1 MPSLPHCRRLGTV
14 RTRPHSSAVLGMAKP
29 NVAIVGATGAVGEAM
44 RRLIDERH
52 FPTGDIRLAASPRSV
67 GRCFTVGGKSRPVEV
82 LDDFDFGDIQIALFS
97 TGGGLSLEH
106 APRAVA
112 AGAVVIDN
120 TSAFRQ
126 RPDIPLVVPEVN
138 GHRIADGIGPNI
150 IANPN
155 CVAIPLTVA
164 CKPIYDAVGIE
175 RINVA
180 TYQSVSGAGASG
192 VRELQS
198 QTGKA
203 LRGEAIDEFPVHPAQ
218 MAFNVLA
225 NAWSLG
231 EDGFSDEETK
241 VVNETRKILEDGAL
255 RVNPTCVRVP
265 VFYGHSM
272 AIHLETREA
281 ISPGQARDLLHS
293 APGVVLVEGDG
304 VPTAVEHAAGR
315 DGVYVGRVRR
325 DPSHARGLDL
335 WVVSDNVRKGAAL
348 NSIQIAEEVRRL
360 IG

>member
-1 MPSLPHCRRLGTV
+1 MEKL
-14 RTRPHSSAVLGMAKP
+14 

-44 RRLIDERH
+44 RRILDERA
-52 FPTGDIRLAASPRSV
+52 FPAGDIRLLASPRSA
-67 GRCFTVGGKSRPVEV
+67 GRRFTVGGKSRTVEV
-82 LDDFDFGDIQIALFS
+82 LDDFDFDDTQIALFS
-97 TGGGLSLEH
+97 TGSGISAQH
-106 APRAVA
+106 APRAAA
-112 AGAVVIDN
+112 AGAIVIDN

-126 RPDIPLVVPEVN
+126 KPDIPLVVPEVN

-150 IANPN
+150 IASPN

-164 CKPIYDAVGIE
+164 CKPIYDAAGIE

-192 VRELQS
+192 VRELES
-198 QTGKA
+198 QTGRA
-203 LRGEAIDEFPVHPAQ
+203 LRGEQIDDYPVHPAQ
-218 MAFNVLA
+218 MAFNVISDAWTLA
-225 NAWSLG
+225 ENGYS
-231 EDGFSDEETK
+231 EEEEKVVKETK
-241 VVNETRKILEDGAL
+241 KIFEDDAI

-272 AIHLETREA
+272 ALHIETRDA
-281 ISPGQARDLLHS
+281 ISLGDALGVLRG
-293 APGVVLVEGDG
+293 AEGVVLVEGDAA
-304 VPTAVEHAAGR
+304 PTAVGDAAGR

-325 DPSHARGLDL
+325 DDSHDRGLNL

-348 NSIQIAEEVRRL
+348 NSIQIAEEVRKL

>member
-1 MPSLPHCRRLGTV
+1 MDKL
-14 RTRPHSSAVLGMAKP
+14 
-29 NVAIVGATGAVGEAM
+29 NVAIVGATGAVGTAM
-44 RRLIDERH
+44 RRIIDERR
-52 FPTGDIRLAASPRSV
+52 FPVEDIRLLASPRSA
-67 GRCFTVGGKSRPVEV
+67 GRRFTVGGRSRTVEV
-82 LDDFDFGDIQIALFS
+82 LDDFDFDDTQLALFS
-97 TGGGLSLEH
+97 TGSGISLEH
-106 APRAVA
+106 APRAAA
-112 AGAVVIDN
+112 AGAIVIDN

-126 RPDIPLVVPEVN
+126 KPDIPLVVPEVN

-192 VRELQS
+192 VRELED
-198 QTGKA
+198 QTRRGARGKP
-203 LRGEAIDEFPVHPAQ
+203 IDEFPVHPAQ
-218 MAFNVLA
+218 MAFNVISH
-225 NAWSLG
+225 AWTMG

-241 VVNETRKILEDGAL
+241 VVNETRKILEDDTL

-265 VFYGHSM
+265 VYYGHSM
-272 AIHLETREA
+272 AVHLETRDP
-281 ISPGQARDLLHS
+281 ISPPQARDLLRS
-293 APGVVLVEGDG
+293 APGVVLVEGREA
-304 VPTAVEHAAGR
+304 PTAVEHAAGR

-325 DPSHARGLDL
+325 DPSHERGLDL

-348 NSIQIAEEVRRL
+348 NSIQIAEEVRGL

>member
-1 MPSLPHCRRLGTV
+1 MDKL
-14 RTRPHSSAVLGMAKP
+14 
-29 NVAIVGATGAVGEAM
+29 NVAIVGATGAVGTAM
-44 RRLIDERH
+44 RRIIDEH
-52 FPTGDIRLAASPRSV
+52 GFPAGDIRLLASARSA
-67 GRCFTVGGKSRPVEV
+67 GRRFTVGGRSRTVEA
-82 LDDFDFGDIQIALFS
+82 LDDFDFADTQLALFS
-97 TGGGLSLEH
+97 TGSGISLEH
-106 APRAVA
+106 APRAAA
-112 AGAVVIDN
+112 AGAIVIDN

-192 VRELQS
+192 VRELED
-198 QTGKA
+198 QTHRA
-203 LRGEAIDEFPVHPAQ
+203 VRGEPIEEFPVHPSQ
-218 MAFNVLA
+218 MAFNVVSH
-225 NAWSLG
+225 AWTMG

-241 VVNETRKILEDGAL
+241 VVNETRKIMEDDRL

-265 VFYGHSM
+265 VYYGHSM
-272 AIHLETREA
+272 AVHLETRES
-281 ISPGQARDLLHS
+281 ISPGAARDLLRD
-293 APGVVLVEGDG
+293 APGVVLVEGTSA
-304 VPTAVEHAAGR
+304 PTPLVDAAGR
-315 DGVYVGRVRR
+315 DGVFVGRVRR
-325 DPSHARGLDL
+325 DPSHERGLDL

-348 NSIQIAEEVRRL
+348 NSIQIAEEVREL

>member
-1 MPSLPHCRRLGTV
+1 MEKL
-14 RTRPHSSAVLGMAKP
+14 

-44 RRLIDERH
+44 RQIIDERR
-52 FPTGDIRLAASPRSV
+52 FPVGDVRLLASSRSA
-67 GRCFTVGGKSRPVEV
+67 GRRFTVAGESRSVEV
-82 LDDFDFGDIQIALFS
+82 LDDFDFGDTQIALFS
-97 TGGGLSLEH
+97 TGGGISQAH
-106 APRAVA
+106 APRAAA

-126 RPDIPLVVPEVN
+126 KPDIPLVVPEVN
-138 GHRIADGIGPNI
+138 GHRIADGIGRNI

-180 TYQSVSGAGASG
+180 TYQSVSGAGAGG
-192 VRELQS
+192 VRELES
-198 QTGKA
+198 QTIPA
-203 LRGEAIDEFPVHPAQ
+203 LRGEAIDEFPVHPAR
-218 MAFNVLA
+218 MAFNVIS
-225 NAWSLG
+225 NAWTVG

-241 VVNETRKILEDGAL
+241 VVNETRKILEDDGL

-272 AIHLETREA
+272 AIHLETRDA
-281 ISPGQARDLLHS
+281 ISPGDARDLLRM
-293 APGVVLVEGDG
+293 APGVVLVEGSGSPNPVD
-304 VPTAVEHAAGR
+304 HAAGK
-315 DGVYVGRVRR
+315 DGVFVGRVRR
-325 DPSHARGLDL
+325 DPSHDRGLNL

-348 NSIQIAEEVRRL
+348 NSIQIAEEVREL

>member
-1 MPSLPHCRRLGTV
+1 MEKL
-14 RTRPHSSAVLGMAKP
+14 

-44 RRLIDERH
+44 RRILDERA
-52 FPTGDIRLAASPRSV
+52 FPAGDIRLLASPRSA
-67 GRCFTVGGKSRPVEV
+67 GRRFTVGGKSRTVEV
-82 LDDFDFGDIQIALFS
+82 LDDFDFDDTQIALFS
-97 TGGGLSLEH
+97 TGSGISAQH
-106 APRAVA
+106 APRAAA
-112 AGAVVIDN
+112 AGAIVIDN

-126 RPDIPLVVPEVN
+126 KPGIPLVVPEVN

-164 CKPIYDAVGIE
+164 CKPIYDAAGIE

-192 VRELQS
+192 VRELES
-198 QTGKA
+198 QTGRA
-203 LRGEAIDEFPVHPAQ
+203 LRGEQIDDYPVHPAQ
-218 MAFNVLA
+218 MAFNVISDAWTLA
-225 NAWSLG
+225 ENGYS
-231 EDGFSDEETK
+231 EEEEKVVKETK
-241 VVNETRKILEDGAL
+241 KIFEDDAI

-272 AIHLETREA
+272 ALHIETRDA
-281 ISPGQARDLLHS
+281 ISLGDALGVLRG
-293 APGVVLVEGDG
+293 AEGVVLVEGDAA
-304 VPTAVEHAAGR
+304 PTAVGDAAGR

-325 DPSHARGLDL
+325 DDSHDRGLNL

-348 NSIQIAEEVRRL
+348 NSIQIAEEVRKL

>member
-1 MPSLPHCRRLGTV
+1 MDKL
-14 RTRPHSSAVLGMAKP
+14 
-29 NVAIVGATGAVGEAM
+29 NVAIVGATGAVGTAM
-44 RRLIDERH
+44 RRIIDEH
-52 FPTGDIRLAASPRSV
+52 GFPAEDIRLLASARSA
-67 GRCFTVGGKSRPVEV
+67 GRRFTVGGRSRTVEA
-82 LDDFDFGDIQIALFS
+82 LDDFDFADTQLALFS
-97 TGGGLSLEH
+97 TGSGISLEH
-106 APRAVA
+106 APRAAA
-112 AGAVVIDN
+112 AGAIVIDN

-192 VRELQS
+192 VRELED
-198 QTGKA
+198 QTHRA
-203 LRGEAIDEFPVHPAQ
+203 IRGEPIEEFPVHPSQ
-218 MAFNVLA
+218 MAFNVVSH
-225 NAWSLG
+225 AWTMG

-241 VVNETRKILEDGAL
+241 VVNETRKIMEDDRL

-265 VFYGHSM
+265 VYYGHSM
-272 AIHLETREA
+272 AVHLETRES
-281 ISPGQARDLLHS
+281 ISPGAARDLLRD
-293 APGVVLVEGDG
+293 APGVVLVEGTSAATAGVDAAGTDG
-304 VPTAVEHAAGR
+304 VF
-315 DGVYVGRVRR
+315 VGRVRR
-325 DPSHARGLDL
+325 DPSHERGLDL

-348 NSIQIAEEVRRL
+348 NSIQIAEEVREL

>member
-1 MPSLPHCRRLGTV
+1 MEKL
-14 RTRPHSSAVLGMAKP
+14 

-44 RRLIDERH
+44 RRIIDERR
-52 FPTGDIRLAASPRSV
+52 FPAGDIRLLASPRSA
-67 GRCFTVGGKSRPVEV
+67 GRRFVVGGRSRTVEA
-82 LDDFDFGDIQIALFS
+82 LEDFDFAGTQIALFS
-97 TGGGLSLEH
+97 TGGGISREH
-106 APRAVA
+106 APRAAA

-126 RPDIPLVVPEVN
+126 KPNIPLVVPEVN
-138 GHRIADGIGPNI
+138 GHRIPDGIGPNI

-192 VRELQS
+192 VRELEA
-198 QTGKA
+198 QTVPA
-203 LRGEAIDEFPVHPAQ
+203 LRGEPIEDFPVHPTQ
-218 MAFNVLA
+218 MAFNVISH
-225 NAWSLG
+225 AWTVG

-241 VVNETRKILEDGAL
+241 VVNETRKILEDDAL

-272 AIHLETREA
+272 AVHLETREA
-281 ISPGQARDLLHS
+281 LSPGDARDLLRH
-293 APGVVLVEGDG
+293 APGVVLIEGDG
-304 VPTAVEHAAGR
+304 APTAVDHAAGT
-315 DGVYVGRVRR
+315 DGVFVGRVRR

-348 NSIQIAEEVRRL
+348 NSIQIAEEVRAL

>member
-1 MPSLPHCRRLGTV
+1 MDKL
-14 RTRPHSSAVLGMAKP
+14 
-29 NVAIVGATGAVGEAM
+29 NVAIVGATGAVGTAM
-44 RRLIDERH
+44 RRIIEERR
-52 FPTGDIRLAASPRSV
+52 FPAGDIRLLASSRSA
-67 GRCFTVGGKSRPVEV
+67 GRRFTVGGRSRTVEV
-82 LDDFDFGDIQIALFS
+82 LDDFDFNDTHIALFS
-97 TGGGLSLEH
+97 TGGGISLEH
-106 APRAVA
+106 APRAAA
-112 AGAVVIDN
+112 AGAIVIDN

-126 RPDIPLVVPEVN
+126 KPDIPLVVPEVN

-192 VRELQS
+192 VRELED
-198 QTGKA
+198 QTRRA
-203 LRGEAIDEFPVHPAQ
+203 VRGEPIDEFPVHPAQ
-218 MAFNVLA
+218 MALNVISH
-225 NAWSLG
+225 AWTMG

-241 VVNETRKILEDGAL
+241 VVNETRKILEDDRL

-265 VFYGHSM
+265 VYYGHSM
-272 AIHLETREA
+272 AVHLETRES
-281 ISPGQARDLLHS
+281 ISPGAARDLLRD
-293 APGVVLVEGDG
+293 APGVVLMEGANA
-304 VPTAVEHAAGR
+304 PTPVVDAAGR
-315 DGVYVGRVRR
+315 DGVFVGRVRR
-325 DPSHARGLDL
+325 DPSHERGLDL

-348 NSIQIAEEVRRL
+348 NSIQIAEEVRGL

>member
-1 MPSLPHCRRLGTV
+1 MEKL
-14 RTRPHSSAVLGMAKP
+14 

-44 RRLIDERH
+44 RRILDERA
-52 FPTGDIRLAASPRSV
+52 FPAGDIRLLASPRSA
-67 GRCFTVGGKSRPVEV
+67 GRRFTVGGKSRTVEV
-82 LDDFDFGDIQIALFS
+82 LDDFDFDDTQIALFS
-97 TGGGLSLEH
+97 TGGGISAQH

-112 AGAVVIDN
+112 AGAIVIDN

-126 RPDIPLVVPEVN
+126 RPEIPLVVPEVN

-155 CVAIPLTVA
+155 CVTIPLTVA
-164 CKPIYDAVGIE
+164 CKPIYDAAGIE

-192 VRELQS
+192 VRELES
-198 QTGKA
+198 QTGRA
-203 LRGEAIDEFPVHPAQ
+203 LRGEQIDDYPVHPAQ
-218 MAFNVLA
+218 MAFNVISDAWTLA
-225 NAWSLG
+225 ENGYS
-231 EDGFSDEETK
+231 EEEEKVVKETK
-241 VVNETRKILEDGAL
+241 KIFEDDAI

-272 AIHLETREA
+272 ALHIETRDA
-281 ISPGQARDLLHS
+281 LSPGDALGVLRG
-293 APGVVLVEGDG
+293 AKGVVLIEGDAA
-304 VPTAVEHAAGR
+304 PTAVGDAAGR

-325 DPSHARGLDL
+325 DDSHDRGLNL

-348 NSIQIAEEVRRL
+348 NSIQIAEEVRKL

>member
-1 MPSLPHCRRLGTV
+1 MDKL
-14 RTRPHSSAVLGMAKP
+14 
-29 NVAIVGATGAVGEAM
+29 NVAIVGATGAVGTAM
-44 RRLIDERH
+44 RRIIEERR
-52 FPTGDIRLAASPRSV
+52 FPAGDIRLLASSRSA
-67 GRCFTVGGKSRPVEV
+67 GRRFTVGGRSRTVEV
-82 LDDFDFGDIQIALFS
+82 LDDFDFNDTHIALFS
-97 TGGGLSLEH
+97 TGGGISLEH
-106 APRAVA
+106 APRAAA
-112 AGAVVIDN
+112 AGAIVIDN

-126 RPDIPLVVPEVN
+126 KPDIPLVVPEVN

-192 VRELQS
+192 VRELED
-198 QTGKA
+198 QTRRA
-203 LRGEAIDEFPVHPAQ
+203 VRGEPIDEFPVHPAQ
-218 MAFNVLA
+218 MALNVISH
-225 NAWSLG
+225 AWTMG

-241 VVNETRKILEDGAL
+241 VVNETRKILEDDRL

-265 VFYGHSM
+265 VYYGHSM
-272 AIHLETREA
+272 AVHLETRES
-281 ISPGQARDLLHS
+281 ISPGAARDLLRD
-293 APGVVLVEGDG
+293 APGVVLMEGANA
-304 VPTAVEHAAGR
+304 PTPVVDAAGR
-315 DGVYVGRVRR
+315 DGVFVGRVRR
-325 DPSHARGLDL
+325 DPSHERGLDL

-348 NSIQIAEEVRRL
+348 NSIQIAEGVRGL

>member
-1 MPSLPHCRRLGTV
+1 MEKL
-14 RTRPHSSAVLGMAKP
+14 

-44 RRLIDERH
+44 RRIIDERR
-52 FPTGDIRLAASPRSV
+52 FPVGDIRLLASARSA
-67 GRCFTVGGKSRPVEV
+67 GRRFTVGGKSRAVEV
-82 LDDFDFGDIQIALFS
+82 LDDFDFDDTQIALFS
-97 TGGGLSLEH
+97 TGGGISLEH
-106 APRAVA
+106 APRAAA
-112 AGAVVIDN
+112 AGAIVIDN

-126 RPDIPLVVPEVN
+126 KPDIPLVVPEVN

-192 VRELQS
+192 VRELENQA
-198 QTGKA
+198 QRVV
-203 LRGEAIDEFPVHPAQ
+203 RGDSIDEYPVHPAQ
-218 MAFNVLA
+218 MAFNVISH
-225 NAWSLG
+225 AWTTG

-241 VVNETRKILEDGAL
+241 VVNETRKILENDGL
-255 RVNPTCVRVP
+255 GVNPTCVRVP
-265 VFYGHSM
+265 VYYGHSM
-272 AIHLETREA
+272 AVHLETREP
-281 ISPGQARDLLHS
+281 ISAADARGLLRD
-293 APGVVLVEGDG
+293 APGVVLVDGIQAPTPAVDAVGTDG
-304 VPTAVEHAAGR
+304 VF
-315 DGVYVGRVRR
+315 VGRVRR
-325 DPSHARGLDL
+325 DPSHAHGLDL

-348 NSIQIAEEVRRL
+348 NSIQIAEEVREL

>member
-1 MPSLPHCRRLGTV
+1 MEKL
-14 RTRPHSSAVLGMAKP
+14 

-44 RRLIDERH
+44 RRIIDERR
-52 FPTGDIRLAASPRSV
+52 FPVGDIRLLASARSA
-67 GRCFTVGGKSRPVEV
+67 GRRFTVGGKSRAVEV
-82 LDDFDFGDIQIALFS
+82 LDDFDFDNTQIALFS
-97 TGGGLSLEH
+97 TGGGISLEH
-106 APRAVA
+106 APRAAA
-112 AGAVVIDN
+112 AGAIVIDN

-126 RPDIPLVVPEVN
+126 KPDIPLVVPEVN

-192 VRELQS
+192 VRELEDQA
-198 QTGKA
+198 QRVV
-203 LRGEAIDEFPVHPAQ
+203 RGDSIDEYPVHPAQ
-218 MAFNVLA
+218 MAFNVISH
-225 NAWSLG
+225 AWTTG

-241 VVNETRKILEDGAL
+241 VVNETRKILEDDGL
-255 RVNPTCVRVP
+255 GVNPTCVRVP
-265 VFYGHSM
+265 VYYGHSM
-272 AIHLETREA
+272 ALHLETREP
-281 ISPGQARDLLHS
+281 ISPADARGLLRD
-293 APGVVLVEGDG
+293 APGVVLVDGIHAPTPAVDAAGTDG
-304 VPTAVEHAAGR
+304 VF
-315 DGVYVGRVRR
+315 VGRVRR
-325 DPSHARGLDL
+325 DPSHAHGLDL

-348 NSIQIAEEVRRL
+348 NSIQIAEEVREL